1 MKRPERRRRSL
12 ADSDLT
18 ENAMQND
25 CCCDSHSPILCCS
38 DATLGYENQPVVRNL
53 NFEIYPGDYLSIIG
67 ENGSGKSTLMKT
79 MLGLMKPLSGS
90 ITVNC
95 SRGNGCI
102 GYLPQQTA
110 LQKDFPA
117 TVSEVVLSGFLMRT
131 GMRPFYK
138 KDEKER
144 AAAVMEQLHITE
156 LKKRSYRDLSGG
168 QQQRVLLARALLAAH
183 EILML
188 DEPVSGLDPSAT
200 SELYDTL
207 AELNRKNGMTVIV
220 ISHDIAKT
228 IVPSTKILH
237 IAKDRYFFGTPA
249 AYMANDLS
257 RIFFP
262 DD

>member
-1 MKRPERRRRSL
+1 M
-12 ADSDLT
+12 
-18 ENAMQND
+18 NND
-25 CCCDSHSPILCCS
+25 CCCDSQSPILTCS
-38 DATLGYENQPVVRNL
+38 EATLGYENQPVVKDL
-53 NFEIYPGDYLSIIG
+53 SFEIYPGDYLSIIG

-79 MLGLMKPLSGS
+79 MLGLVKPLSGS
-90 ITVNC
+90 ITINC
-95 SRGNGCI
+95 SRGSGCI

-117 TVSEVVLSGFLMRT
+117 TVSEVVMSGFLMRS
-131 GMRPFYK
+131 GLRPFYRK
-138 KDEKER
+138 EERER
-144 AAAVMEQLHITE
+144 AAEVMEQLHIGD

-188 DEPVSGLDPSAT
+188 DEPVAGLDPAAT
-200 SELYDTL
+200 SELYETL
-207 AELNRKNGMTVIV
+207 TELNREHHMTIIV

-257 RIFFP
+257 KIFFP

>member
-1 MKRPERRRRSL
+1 MKI
-12 ADSDLT
+12 
-18 ENAMQND
+18 D
-25 CCCDSHSPILCCS
+25 CCCDSHSPILSCDNAS
-38 DATLGYENQPVVRNL
+38 LGYENQIVIKDL
-53 NFEIYPGDYLSIIG
+53 SFEIYPGDYLSIIG

-79 MLGLMKPLSGS
+79 MLGLMKPLQGS

-95 SRGNGCI
+95 SKGSGCI

-117 TVSEVVLSGFLMRT
+117 TVREVVLSGLLAKN
-131 GMRPFYK
+131 GLRPFYRREDK
-138 KDEKER
+138 AR
-144 AAAVMEQLHITE
+144 AAEVMEQLHISDIQA
-156 LKKRSYRDLSGG
+156 RSYRDLSGG

-188 DEPVSGLDPSAT
+188 DEPVTGLDPSAT
-200 SELYDTL
+200 AELYEVL
-207 AELNRKNGMTVIV
+207 AELNKKEGLTIIV

-237 IAKDRYFFGTPA
+237 IAKDRHFFGTPA
-249 AYMANDLS
+249 AYMANDIS
-257 RIFFP
+257 KIFFP

>member
-1 MKRPERRRRSL
+1 M
-12 ADSDLT
+12 
-18 ENAMQND
+18 NID
-25 CCCDSHSPILCCS
+25 CCCDSHNPILTC
-38 DATLGYENQPVVRNL
+38 DNATLGYENQPVVKDL
-53 NFEIYPGDYLSIIG
+53 SFDVYPGDYLSIIG

-95 SRGNGCI
+95 RRGSGCI

-117 TVSEVVLSGFLMRT
+117 TVSEVVMSGFLMRA
-131 GMRPFYK
+131 GIRPFYGK
-138 KDEKER
+138 AEKER
-144 AAAVMEQLHITE
+144 AAEVMEELHIE
-156 LKKRSYRDLSGG
+156 DLKKRSYRDLSGG

-188 DEPVSGLDPSAT
+188 DEPVTGLDPAASA
-200 SELYDTL
+200 ELYETL
-207 AELNRKNGMTVIV
+207 TELNKKDGMTIIV

-249 AYMANDLS
+249 AYMASDLS
-257 RIFFP
+257 KIFFP